1 MAPIVG
7 TKQRI
12 LLVEDDWD
20 VRLLLEHVLRDA
32 GYEVD
37 STDTVVV
44 ARRHLAA
51 QDYTLVLADG
61 VLTDGS
67 GITVADDAV
76 ARGIKTLVITGYM
89 LRLDKDALARHEFLM
104 KPVRPQELL
113 SAVERRIAA
122 ER

>member
-1 MAPIVG
+1 MAPTVG

-32 GYEVD
+32 GYDVD
-37 STDTVVV
+37 SVDTVAV
-44 ARRHLAA
+44 ARMQLAA

-61 VLTDGS
+61 ILADGS
-67 GITVADDAV
+67 GIAIADDAV
-76 ARGIKTLVITGYM
+76 ARGIKTLVITGYV
-89 LRLDKDALARHEFLM
+89 LRLDQKALARHEFLM

-122 ER
+122 AI